1 MLSSSKSFGFRLKRA
16 FLHPQYITELFSYK
30 SKKEKEKKEASDLN
44 VQLAAQIFSFHPTKY
59 CTGATAAGMCV
70 HITSAV

>member
-1 MLSSSKSFGFRLKRA
+1 MLSANHLVLGLNVHFFTSTIHNRA
-16 FLHPQYITELFSYK
+16 LLTQV
-30 SKKEKEKKEASDLN
+30 KKKKKKQVTLN

-70 HITSAV
+70 HITC